1 MSKRT
6 APLSLILW
14 NVTSVLCVDT
24 LSLSLRADQ
33 SVPTAQSSTILILQK
48 SGQNIYTTENTKRIN
63 VKQLTEKRQ
72 AFLKVLF
79 DEAGGDV
86 LSAKRLA
93 GYSDGTATNEI
104 LKALKEEIDDATKQ
118 YMARIAPRAAVALG
132 NALIDPTE
140 LGIRDKMTAA
150 KDLLDRAG
158 YIKTEKVNVEST
170 GGIFVLP
177 AKEGTNE

>member
-1 MSKRT
+1 M
-6 APLSLILW
+6 
-14 NVTSVLCVDT
+14 
-24 LSLSLRADQ
+24 
-33 SVPTAQSSTILILQK
+33 
-48 SGQNIYTTENTKRIN
+48 
-63 VKQLTEKRQ
+63 KQLTEKQQ

-86 LSAKRLA
+86 LTAKRLA
-93 GYSDGTATNEI
+93 GYSEGTSTSDI
-104 LKALKEEIDDATKQ
+104 VKSLKEEIDDATKQ